1 MIKIFRIT
9 SIIVAVLAAVLVVA
23 SPVVLGS
30 QNDKD
35 IEEFLKLPGIVEEF
49 KKAGG
54 QKTVKSDDQISPLVK
69 QAKGFALYL
78 NPQPKP
84 QAKSKPTKKSYKPI
98 AAPKPSG
105 PVTTKFKLIGT
116 SFYESHPELS
126 FALIDEPGKGF
137 RWLRQSS
144 SVGHLVIEEIKDGLV
159 VIRDG
164 QRTYDLI
171 AERKPRKSLLR
182 GKGKE
187 AVPAEGSKP
196 SEPETKPTVNEE
208 ELLENI
214 VKKMESMVAPESK
227 DSQPAVD
234 QTDTTMQEVLSAIEA
249 MRAHSEESK
258 KLNDL
263 GQELNG
269 AKQAPTPVRRSRV
282 TNRRTRNRARDNSR
296 ANNNPKIGTNAPD
309 PNSQE

>member
-9 SIIVAVLAAVLVVA
+9 SIIVAVLAAVFVVA

-49 KKAGG
+49 KKDGG
-54 QKTVKSDDQISPLVK
+54 EKVKRTDGQISPLVK
-69 QAKGFALYL
+69 QAKSFALYL

-84 QAKSKPTKKSYKPI
+84 KAKAKPTKKYKPKTT
-98 AAPKPSG
+98 PKPAG
-105 PVTTKFKLIGT
+105 PVSTKFKLIGT
-116 SFYESHPELS
+116 SFYESRPELS

-171 AERKPRKSLLR
+171 AERKPRKSLVK
-182 GKGKE
+182 GKG
-187 AVPAEGSKP
+187 AAPGTGSKP
-196 SEPETKPTVNEE
+196 SVPETEPTVNKDEM
-208 ELLENI
+208 LDNI
-214 VKKMESMVAPESK
+214 IERIESAVASDST
-227 DSQPAVD
+227 DSQPAAEESD
-234 QTDTTMQEVLSAIEA
+234 ATMQELLTAIEA

-282 TNRRTRNRARDNSR
+282 TNRRTRSRARDNSR
-296 ANNNPKIGTNAPD
+296 ANNNPKIRTNAPD

>member
-54 QKTVKSDDQISPLVK
+54 RKTAKSDDQISPLVK
-69 QAKGFALYL
+69 QAKSFALYL
-78 NPQPKP
+78 NPPPKP
-84 QAKSKPTKKSYKPI
+84 QAKSKPPKKSYKPKTTPRP
-98 AAPKPSG
+98 AG
-105 PVTTKFKLIGT
+105 PVSTQFKLIGT
-116 SFYESHPELS
+116 SFYASRPELS

-144 SVGHLVIEEIKDGLV
+144 SVGHLIIEEIKDGLV

-171 AERKPRKSLLR
+171 AERKPRRSLLR
-182 GKGKE
+182 NNNT
-187 AVPAEGSKP
+187 VPAAGDKP
-196 SEPETKPTVNEE
+196 SEPDTEPTVNEE

-214 VKKMESMVAPESK
+214 VKKMESMVAPDSK

-282 TNRRTRNRARDNSR
+282 TNRRTRSRARDNSR
-296 ANNNPKIGTNAPD
+296 ANNNPKIRTNAPD
-309 PNSQE
+309 PNSQ

>member
-9 SIIVAVLAAVLVVA
+9 SLIVAVLAVVLVVA

-54 QKTVKSDDQISPLVK
+54 QKTAKSDDQISPLVK
-69 QAKGFALYL
+69 QAKSFALYL
-78 NPQPKP
+78 NPPPKP
-84 QAKSKPTKKSYKPI
+84 KAEPKSTKKYKPKTTPRP
-98 AAPKPSG
+98 AG

-116 SFYESHPELS
+116 SFYESRPELS

-137 RWLRQSS
+137 QWLRQSS

-182 GKGKE
+182 GKDEE

-196 SEPETKPTVNEE
+196 SEPAIEPTMNKEE
-208 ELLENI
+208 VLENI
-214 VKKMESMVAPESK
+214 MERIESVVAPDST
-227 DSQPAVD
+227 DSQPAAEASD
-234 QTDTTMQEVLSAIEA
+234 SSMQELLSAIEA
-249 MRAHSEESK
+249 MRAQSEESE

-263 GQELNG
+263 GQKLKSIQKNR
-269 AKQAPTPVRRSRV
+269 TPVRRSRV
-282 TNRRTRNRARDNSR
+282 TNRRTRRETRNNSR
-296 ANNNPKIGTNAPD
+296 ADNNPKIRTNAPD

>member
-54 QKTVKSDDQISPLVK
+54 QKTSKSDDQISPLVK

-78 NPQPKP
+78 NPPPKP

-98 AAPKPSG
+98 AAPKPAG

-137 RWLRQSS
+137 QWLRQSS

-182 GKGKE
+182 NKN

-196 SEPETKPTVNEE
+196 SEPEIEPTMNKEE
-208 ELLENI
+208 VLENI
-214 VKKMESMVAPESK
+214 MERIESVVAPDST
-227 DSQPAVD
+227 DSQPADEVS
-234 QTDTTMQEVLSAIEA
+234 DTSMQELLSAIEA
-249 MRAHSEESK
+249 MRAQSEESE

-263 GQELNG
+263 GQKLKSIQKNR
-269 AKQAPTPVRRSRV
+269 TPVRNSRVRNRRPRSR
-282 TNRRTRNRARDNSR
+282 TRDNSR

-309 PNSQE
+309 PNSE

>member
-9 SIIVAVLAAVLVVA
+9 SIIVAVLATVLVVA

-35 IEEFLKLPGIVEEF
+35 IEEFLKLPGVVEEF

-54 QKTVKSDDQISPLVK
+54 QKTAKNDDQISPLVK
-69 QAKGFALYL
+69 QAKSFALYL
-78 NPQPKP
+78 NPPPKP
-84 QAKSKPTKKSYKPI
+84 KAKPKSTKKYKPKT
-98 AAPKPSG
+98 APKPAG

-171 AERKPRKSLLR
+171 AERKTRKSLVR
-182 GKGKE
+182 GKE
-187 AVPAEGSKP
+187 AAPAEGSKP
-196 SEPETKPTVNEE
+196 SELETEPTVNKEE
-208 ELLENI
+208 MLENI
-214 VKKMESMVAPESK
+214 IERIESVVAPDST
-227 DSQPAVD
+227 DSQPAAEEND
-234 QTDTTMQEVLSAIEA
+234 PRMQELLSAIEA

-263 GQELNG
+263 GQKLKSTQEDT
-269 AKQAPTPVRRSRV
+269 TPVRRSRV
-282 TNRRTRNRARDNSR
+282 TNRRTRSRARDNSR
-296 ANNNPKIGTNAPD
+296 ANNNPKIRTNAPD

>member
-9 SIIVAVLAAVLVVA
+9 SIIVAALTTVLVVA

-35 IEEFLKLPGIVEEF
+35 IEEFLKLPGVVEEF

-54 QKTVKSDDQISPLVK
+54 EKITQTDGQISPLVK
-69 QAKGFALYL
+69 QAKSFALYL
-78 NPQPKP
+78 NPPPKP
-84 QAKSKPTKKSYKPI
+84 KAKPKTTKKYKPKT
-98 AAPKPSG
+98 APKPAG
-105 PVTTKFKLIGT
+105 PVTAQFKLIGT

-182 GKGKE
+182 GKD
-187 AVPAEGSKP
+187 AAPSTGSKP
-196 SEPETKPTVNEE
+196 PEPDTEQTVNEE

-214 VKKMESMVAPESK
+214 VKKMEAMAAPDSN
-227 DSQPAVD
+227 DSQPTPD
-234 QTDTTMQEVLSAIEA
+234 QSEETMQEVLSAIEA
-249 MRAHSEESK
+249 MRTHSEETK

-263 GQELNG
+263 GQELKNTQ
-269 AKQAPTPVRRSRV
+269 KDTTPVRRSRV
-282 TNRRTRNRARDNSR
+282 RNRKTRGRTRDNSR
-296 ANNNPKIGTNAPD
+296 TKSSPKIRTNAPD
-309 PNSQE
+309 SNSQE

>member
-35 IEEFLKLPGIVEEF
+35 IEEFLKLAGIVEEF

-54 QKTVKSDDQISPLVK
+54 QKTAKSDDQISPLVR
-69 QAKGFALYL
+69 QAKSFALYL
-78 NPQPKP
+78 NPPPKP
-84 QAKSKPTKKSYKPI
+84 QAKSKPTQNSYKPI
-98 AAPKPSG
+98 AAPKPAG
-105 PVTTKFKLIGT
+105 PVTANFKLIGT

-137 RWLRQSS
+137 QWLRQSS

-171 AERKPRKSLLR
+171 AERKPRKSLVR
-182 GKGKE
+182 SEE
-187 AVPAEGSKP
+187 ATPAEGSKP
-196 SEPETKPTVNEE
+196 SEPDAEQTVNKEE
-208 ELLENI
+208 MLENL
-214 VKKMESMVAPESK
+214 VKKMEAMVTPDSNE
-227 DSQPAVD
+227 SQPAAD
-234 QTDTTMQEVLSAIEA
+234 QSDATIREVLSAIEA
-249 MRAHSEESK
+249 MRTHSEETK

-269 AKQAPTPVRRSRV
+269 TQQDTTPVRSSRV
-282 TNRRTRNRARDNSR
+282 RNPRTRSRARDNSR
-296 ANNNPKIGTNAPD
+296 NKSSPKIRTNAPD